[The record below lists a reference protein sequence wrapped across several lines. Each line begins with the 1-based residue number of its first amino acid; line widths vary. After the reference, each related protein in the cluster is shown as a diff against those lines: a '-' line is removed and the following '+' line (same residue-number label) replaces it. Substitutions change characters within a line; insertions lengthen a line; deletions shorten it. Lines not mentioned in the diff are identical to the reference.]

1 MTIRAIDLQRLVNQ
15 YGEPLTLVSKTYGGY
30 DPATGEEGSTETS
43 TSLVG
48 YQATF
53 DIQEVDNTNVLRGDR
68 KIIFGNRDSAG
79 NPIDPQID
87 DEVIGTG
94 DHVSIVSV
102 SKIMVGSVPTC
113 FICQVRE

>member
-1 MTIRAIDLQRLVNQ
+1 MTIRAIDLQRLVNL
-15 YGEPLTLVSKTYGGY
+15 YGEPLTLVSKENYGY
-30 DPATGEEGSTETS
+30 DPFTGQDSFVTTN
-43 TSLVG
+43 TNLVG

-53 DIQEVDNTNVLRGDR
+53 DLREVDGTNVIRGDR
-68 KIIFGNRDSAG
+68 KIIFGSIDSAG
-79 NPIDPQID
+79 NSIDPQVD

-113 FICQVRE
+113 YICQVRE